1 MHPDKVIYITDQK
14 SVKEKLLHWAASFS
28 TACYFDSNNYADD
41 YSVFDVLVAAGV
53 KKEVKATAGNAFDQL
68 QTFLQEAEK
77 FIPGFLAYDL
87 KNETENL
94 HSANRDHLYFP
105 DLYFFEPEHH
115 ILIRGRQ
122 VSIYSEKADLI
133 WESVNAVQLNQT
145 AEKGFEVK
153 TSSRFSK
160 AEYTGA
166 VHQLQQHIQRGDI
179 YEVNFCQEFYAED
192 VHLNPVEL
200 FLKLN
205 RASPVPFA
213 NFFKQDDKF
222 IISATPERFLSK
234 RGSKLISQPIKGTA
248 RRQPDPAADEDVKNY
263 LKNNEKERA
272 ENVMIVDLVRNDL
285 TKSAVPGS
293 VKVEELFGIYT
304 FSTVHQMISTVTCVA
319 DSKLENT
326 QLLKNTFPMGSM
338 TGAPKIKAMELIDDY
353 ERSKRGIF
361 SGAIGYFSP
370 NGNFDFNVVIRSILY
385 NQGNGYLSFQVGS
398 AITSGSDPQSEY
410 DECLLKAEAILS
422 VLNNKS

>member
-1 MHPDKVIYITDQK
+1 MHPDKVVYITDPK

-28 TACYFDSNNYADD
+28 TACYFDSNNYTDD

-68 QTFLQEAEK
+68 SIFLRGSK
-77 FIPGFLAYDL
+77 KIIPGFLAYDL

-94 HSANRDHLYFP
+94 RSVNPDHLHFP
-105 DLYFFEPEHH
+105 DLYFFEPQHH
-115 ILIRGRQ
+115 ILIKDRR
-122 VSIYSEKADLI
+122 VSIYSEEADLI
-133 WESVNAVQLNQT
+133 WESVNAVQLNQS

-153 TSSRFSK
+153 INHRFSM
-160 AEYTGA
+160 AEYKDT
-166 VHQLQQHIQRGDI
+166 VLLLQQHIQRGNI

-293 VKVEELFGIYT
+293 VKVEELFGIYS
-304 FSTVHQMISTVTCVA
+304 FSTVHQMVSTITCVA
-319 DSKLENT
+319 NSKLDNT

-338 TGAPKIKAMELIDDY
+338 TGAPKIKAMELIDEY

-361 SGAIGYFSP
+361 SGAVGYFSAD
-370 NGNFDFNVVIRSILY
+370 GDFDFNVVIRSILY
-385 NQGNGYLSFQVGS
+385 NEANGYLSFQVGS

-422 VLNNKS
+422 VLDNKS